1 VPVRIRAKAPLRL
14 SFAGGGTDVSPFL
27 EREGGC
33 VLSATISR
41 YSWGTLSPREDGQ
54 IYLES
59 ADLGALFYFDTR
71 SNLVYDGKMDLA
83 KAAIR
88 NLNGQDS
95 EGFDLFLQTDAPPGS
110 GLGSSSS
117 LMVNMIGLL
126 REFKALPLTEYDM
139 ADLAFQIERK
149 QLGIRG
155 GLQDQYASVFG
166 GFNFIEFHAD
176 HVIVNPLR
184 INRDST
190 NELEHNLLLC
200 YTGKPRT
207 TDGIIQDQVGR
218 YEHNDEAA
226 LERYRKPR
234 HAQQTGRTLRLAAPG
249 LAGSRKKTSRGRRSA
264 HSSRSPRLQLRA
276 IRRRSQRRV
285 SRSCSLELERL
296 NAVNLREKIAGVNGK
311 LAVLLG
317 ETRQALR
324 GERDFGPEQIHALR
338 EPLTEMD
345 PIMSCS
351 KELRVLQPELEGELD
366 LYKSQ
371 IGELQDTLE
380 KVRVMLLAR
389 QAQMLA
395 NRSQLHAMNSW
406 ANTLGQTR

>member
-1 VPVRIRAKAPLRL
+1 VPVHIRAKAPLRL

-41 YSWGTLSPREDGQ
+41 YSWGTLTPRADAQ
-54 IYLES
+54 IHLES

-88 NLNGQDS
+88 TLSGQDS
-95 EGFDLFLQTDAPPGS
+95 AGFDLFLKTDAPPGS

-117 LMVNMIGLL
+117 LMVNLIGLL
-126 REFKALPLTEYDM
+126 REFKSMPLTEYETAEM
-139 ADLAFQIERK
+139 AYDIERK

-155 GLQDQYASVFG
+155 GMQDQYAAVFG

-184 INRDST
+184 IHRDAA

-218 YEHNDEAA
+218 YEHNEEAA
-226 LERYRKPR
+226 
-234 HAQQTGRTLRLAAPG
+234 T
-249 LAGSRKKTSRGRRSA
+249 AG
-264 HSSRSPRLQLRA
+264 
-276 IRRRSQRRV
+276 
-285 SRSCSLELERL
+285 
-296 NAVNLREKIAGVNGK
+296 LREQKSLATEMKHLLLKRRLDDFGSLLDTAWQSKKKMSPKISNPQIDELYAEARRHGALGGKITGAGGGGY
-311 LAVLLG
+311 LLVYC
-317 ETRQALR
+317 EYEKKHKVAEALR
-324 GERDFGPEQIHALR
+324 RAGALPTEFGFEFNGLQTWRMNGHANG
-338 EPLTEMD
+338 
-345 PIMSCS
+345 C
-351 KELRVLQPELEGELD
+351 
-366 LYKSQ
+366 
-371 IGELQDTLE
+371 
-380 KVRVMLLAR
+380 
-389 QAQMLA
+389 
-395 NRSQLHAMNSW
+395 
-406 ANTLGQTR
+406 

>member
-1 VPVRIRAKAPLRL
+1 MPVRIRAKAPLRL

-54 IYLES
+54 IHLES
-59 ADLGALFYFDTR
+59 ADLGALFYFDAR

-88 NLNGQDS
+88 TLSGQDS
-95 EGFDLFLQTDAPPGS
+95 KGFDLFLQTDAPPGS

-117 LMVNMIGLL
+117 LVVNMIGLL
-126 REFKALPLTEYDM
+126 REFKALPLTEYEM

-155 GLQDQYASVFG
+155 GMQDQYASVFG

-218 YEHNDEAA
+218 YEHNEAAAMEGLRKQKTLAVEMKNLLLQRRLDDFGALLDTAWQFKKQMSPKISNPRIDEMYDEARRNGA
-226 LERYRKPR
+226 LGGKI
-234 HAQQTGRTLRLAAPG
+234 TG
-249 LAGSRKKTSRGRRSA
+249 AGGGGYLLLYCEYEKKHKVA
-264 HSSRSPRLQLRA
+264 
-276 IRRRSQRRV
+276 
-285 SRSCSLELERL
+285 E
-296 NAVNLREKIAGVNGK
+296 
-311 LAVLLG
+311 
-317 ETRQALR
+317 ALR
-324 GERDFGPEQIHALR
+324 KIGGVPTEFGFEFHG
-338 EPLTEMD
+338 
-345 PIMSCS
+345 
-351 KELRVLQPELEGELD
+351 LQTWRMNGH
-366 LYKSQ
+366 S
-371 IGELQDTLE
+371 
-380 KVRVMLLAR
+380 
-389 QAQMLA
+389 A
-395 NRSQLHAMNSW
+395 NGR
-406 ANTLGQTR
+406 G

>member
-54 IYLES
+54 IHLES

-88 NLNGQDS
+88 TLSGQDS
-95 EGFDLFLQTDAPPGS
+95 GGFDLFLQTDAPPGS

-126 REFKALPLTEYDM
+126 REFKALPLTEYEM
-139 ADLAFQIERK
+139 AELAFQIERK

-155 GLQDQYASVFG
+155 GMQDQYASVFG
-166 GFNFIEFHAD
+166 GFNFIEFHPD

-218 YEHNDEAA
+218 YEHNEEAAMEGLRKQKTLAVEMKNLLLQRRLDDFGALLDTAWQFKKKMSPKISNPLIDEMYDEARRNGA
-226 LERYRKPR
+226 LGGKI
-234 HAQQTGRTLRLAAPG
+234 TG
-249 LAGSRKKTSRGRRSA
+249 AGGGGYLLLYCEYEKKHKVA
-264 HSSRSPRLQLRA
+264 
-276 IRRRSQRRV
+276 
-285 SRSCSLELERL
+285 E
-296 NAVNLREKIAGVNGK
+296 
-311 LAVLLG
+311 
-317 ETRQALR
+317 ALR
-324 GERDFGPEQIHALR
+324 KIGGIPTEFGFEFHG
-338 EPLTEMD
+338 
-345 PIMSCS
+345 
-351 KELRVLQPELEGELD
+351 LQTWRMNGH
-366 LYKSQ
+366 
-371 IGELQDTLE
+371 G
-380 KVRVMLLAR
+380 
-389 QAQMLA
+389 A
-395 NRSQLHAMNSW
+395 NGRH
-406 ANTLGQTR
+406 